1 MARREALR
9 ELQTRL
15 AERMQAARDQQPGEA
30 WLAVEVRGAG
40 LLFPL
45 AQAGEI
51 FAAPDVM
58 PVPHAQPWFC
68 GAANLRGGVYGVV
81 DLGAFLGLPERAS
94 PAGEARLVALN
105 PQLGLNCALR
115 IDRLAGLRN
124 AEQLQADEDPQAAA
138 SGDGA
143 QRPAFAGASW
153 RDAQGR
159 RWQELHLARLA
170 EDESFLAIAR

>member
-9 ELQTRL
+9 ELQSRL
-15 AERMQAARDQQPGEA
+15 AERMQAARDQQPGQA
-30 WLAVEVRGAG
+30 WLAVEARGAG

-51 FAAPDVM
+51 FGAAELL

-68 GAANLRGGVYGVV
+68 GAANLRGGVFGVV
-81 DLGAFLGLPERAS
+81 DLGAFLGLPPRPA
-94 PAGEARLVALN
+94 PAGETRLVALN

-115 IDRLAGLRN
+115 IDRLLGLRN
-124 AEQLQADEDPQAAA
+124 AEQLQADETSDAAP
-138 SGDGA
+138 
-143 QRPAFAGASW
+143 RPPFAGACW

>member
-9 ELQTRL
+9 ELQVRL
-15 AERMQAARDQQPGEA
+15 AERMQAARDQQPGQA

-51 FAAPDVM
+51 FAAADVM

-81 DLGAFLGLPERAS
+81 DLGAFLGLPERHA
-94 PAGEARLVALN
+94 PAGDARLVALN

-115 IDRLAGLRN
+115 IDRLAGLRH
-124 AEQLQADEDPQAAA
+124 AEQLQADDEEENT
-138 SGDGA
+138 GVGA
-143 QRPAFAGASW
+143 GPAFAGARW
-153 RDAQGR
+153 RDLQGR